1 MSDFEGAFAV
11 RIGGDS
17 QHPARWRL
25 TPSSLIRSTRAGER
39 LMKAAGSYSSRLV
52 ENPFGVRWKRGS
64 VETGTV
70 KRGPCSRRGGK
81 RKNAKRAAEFRAA
94 ASSSVTVAARILLD
108 IPRVVRMRSSEC
120 RARKPRRMAP
130 RVWVV
135 RKGQGSRGV
144 GRRPKSGPERAIPA
158 TS

>member
-1 MSDFEGAFAV
+1 MV

-52 ENPFGVRWKRGS
+52 ENPFGIRWKRGS

-70 KRGPCSRRGGK
+70 KRGPRSRRGGVHTPPLQHIPETRRGEERRERGWEKKEK
-81 RKNAKRAAEFRAA
+81 RE
-94 ASSSVTVAARILLD
+94 T
-108 IPRVVRMRSSEC
+108 
-120 RARKPRRMAP
+120 
-130 RVWVV
+130 
-135 RKGQGSRGV
+135 
-144 GRRPKSGPERAIPA
+144 SG
-158 TS
+158 

>member
-1 MSDFEGAFAV
+1 MSDFESAFVV

-52 ENPFGVRWKRGS
+52 ENPFGIRWKRGS

-70 KRGPCSRRGGK
+70 KRGPRSRK
-81 RKNAKRAAEFRAA
+81 RKTRNKRLKFRVA

-135 RKGQGSRGV
+135 RKGQGPRGIEV
-144 GRRPKSGPERAIPA
+144 EDEDDEQSG
-158 TS
+158 